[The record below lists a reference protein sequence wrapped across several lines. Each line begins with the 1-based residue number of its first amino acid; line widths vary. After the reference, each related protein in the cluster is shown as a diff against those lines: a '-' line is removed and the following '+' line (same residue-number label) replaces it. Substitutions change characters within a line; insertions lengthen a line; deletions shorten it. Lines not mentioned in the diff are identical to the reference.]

1 MRLFTTLA
9 LLALLLV
16 SYAAQAADTYMVG
29 FRTLGQWSP
38 DTGLRLDVNV
48 WYPSSRP
55 PRDLNYAPW
64 EISAS
69 RAGKAVDGR
78 FPLLLLSHDTA
89 GTRFSYHDTAAWL
102 ASLGFVVAAPNHPGD
117 NMDNMD
123 NLLTWQQLENRAH
136 ELSGSIDLLMHDP
149 EVEPSVD
156 ATRIG
161 VVGFGVGGASA
172 LLLGGAL
179 PDCEGW
185 ASYCTRTTPTDMYCN
200 PWARERME
208 ALCKRLPL
216 TRSLAD
222 TRIRAIAAVAPGFGM
237 LFSRQSFNWFYPPL
251 LLMAAP
257 NDVLNASSLHARR
270 IYELMDKKP
279 RWLSLPQADTG
290 ALMAPCPESLALEL
304 PELCRSVSAETRT
317 AIHKRMTEAL
327 GDFFLHYLGNAQNL
341 PHIPPPPDLT
351 PQPHKVAP
359 EPAPQPAQKAKK
371 RRAN

>member
-1 MRLFTTLA
+1 MRVITTIA
-9 LLALLLV
+9 VLALLLFT
-16 SYAAQAADTYMVG
+16 SAANAADTYMVG
-29 FRTLGQWSP
+29 FKTLGQWSP
-38 DTGLRLDVNV
+38 ETGLRLDVNV
-48 WYPSSRP
+48 WYPSIRP

-102 ASLGFVVAAPNHPGD
+102 ASLGFVVAAPSHPGD

-136 ELSGSIDLLMHDP
+136 ELSGSIDLLLHDP
-149 EVEPSVD
+149 EVEPSID
-156 ATRIG
+156 GSRIG
-161 VVGFGVGGASA
+161 VIGFGAGAAAA

-185 ASYCTRTTPTDMYCN
+185 TNYCTRTAPHDMYCN
-200 PWARERME
+200 TWARERMQS
-208 ALCKRLPL
+208 LCKNLPL

-222 TRIRAIAAVAPGFGM
+222 TRVRAIAAVAPGFGM
-237 LFSRQSFNWFYPPL
+237 LFSRQSFHWFYPPL

-257 NDVLNASSLHARR
+257 NDSLNNTSMHARR
-270 IYELMDKKP
+270 IFELMDKKP

-304 PELCRSVSAETRT
+304 PELCRSVSPDTRV

-341 PHIPPPPDLT
+341 PQIPPPPDLT
-351 PQPHKVAP
+351 PQQQKPSP
-359 EPAPQPAQKAKK
+359 EPPAQPAPKTKK
-371 RRAN
+371 RRQG